1 MAKIELKS
9 AAKRLVLIRGL
20 RSLGQGAMV
29 VDLTLYLKAL
39 NWSGAAIGGVTSAAG
54 LAGAALILMVG
65 ILSDRKGRKPFL
77 LIYEFLTITAAVAA
91 SITTHALVLVLAI
104 VVAGFGRGQSG
115 AAGPF
120 SPAEQ
125 AWLAR
130 LINPAQ
136 RGLIFSLNN
145 AVGFIG
151 MAVGAVIGG
160 IPALFPGKDP
170 LTAYRPVFLM
180 VGVVSVIC
188 MLILLG
194 MREDSGDFPVPAD
207 RAVSGAV
214 PAAAGPGAATIAGIP
229 GTGAAAGAAGVAA
242 AARVPRIREG
252 EREFKAEADRSN
264 EKVLVTAGAA
274 PPEEAEEVIG
284 VGEREKAVRK
294 QENASMLKL
303 ALVNALNGLAIGLT
317 GPMMAYWFNIRYGVS
332 PAAIGMTLSVGYL
345 LTGISSVMNGFLAQR
360 VGVVK
365 SVTWMRVLGSILM
378 LTLPWMPN
386 FALASVIFV
395 IRNAINRGTTGNRFA
410 LSASLTRDRRRGL
423 ATSINALS
431 MRLPSSIGPGITGY
445 LFDMGFLSLPLYLTA
460 TLQLVNAAIFQVV
473 FGRYDKAAKQA
484 L

>member
-1 MAKIELKS
+1 MKIELKG

-29 VDLTLYLKAL
+29 VDLTLYLKDL
-39 NWSGAAIGGVTSAAG
+39 SWSGAAIGGVTSAAG
-54 LAGAALILMVG
+54 LVGAVLILMVG

-77 LIYEFLTITAAVAA
+77 LTYEFLTITAAVAA

-160 IPALFPGKDP
+160 IPALFPGQDP

-180 VGVVSVIC
+180 VGAVSLVC

-194 MREDSGDFPVPAD
+194 TREDAS
-207 RAVSGAV
+207 
-214 PAAAGPGAATIAGIP
+214 
-229 GTGAAAGAAGVAA
+229 
-242 AARVPRIREG
+242 EQ
-252 EREFKAEADRSN
+252 EFKAQENRGDGPVAVKAIGVPRED
-264 EKVLVTAGAA
+264 T
-274 PPEEAEEVIG
+274 EEVKAWA
-284 VGEREKAVRK
+284 REKAVRK

-317 GPMMAYWFNIRYGVS
+317 GPMMAYWFSIRYGVS

-345 LTGISSVMNGFLAQR
+345 LTGISSVMNGFLAQH

-365 SVTWMRVLGSILM
+365 SVTWMRVLGSIFM

-386 FALASVIFV
+386 FTLASVIFV

-431 MRLPSSIGPGITGY
+431 MRLPSSIGPSITGY

-460 TLQLVNAAIFQVV
+460 TLQLINAAIFQVV
-473 FGRYDKAAKQA
+473 FGRYDNKEVAHQVS
-484 L
+484 